1 MNQQVAIVE
10 SSQKSFFYVF
20 WCGTVERFYAT
31 SFDTSRNRIMYTLGT
46 AAKAAGKSKST
57 LLRAI
62 QNGVI
67 SATKGPQGNYQID
80 PAELHRVYPPVA
92 SGGAAQPATPTYA
105 PPVGTLDATLL
116 QAELRE
122 LQAKLEAAEQR
133 LKDRAE
139 VIEDL
144 RRRLDNEEEEQRWL
158 TRLLTDQR
166 ATVSVSVEKP
176 GGGLADWWRQ
186 LWSG

>member
-1 MNQQVAIVE
+1 
-10 SSQKSFFYVF
+10 
-20 WCGTVERFYAT
+20 
-31 SFDTSRNRIMYTLGT
+31 MYTLGT
-46 AAKAAGKSKST
+46 AAKATGKSKST
-57 LLRAI
+57 ILRVI

-67 SATKGPQGNYQID
+67 STIKGPHGDYQID

-92 SGGAAQPATPTYA
+92 SSGAAQPATPTYA

-133 LKDRAE
+133 LKDRME

-144 RRRLDNEEEEQRWL
+144 CRRLDNEEEERRRL

-166 ATVSVSVEKP
+166 AAVSVPVEKP
-176 GGGLADWWRQ
+176 SGGLADWWRRW
-186 LWSG
+186 WSG